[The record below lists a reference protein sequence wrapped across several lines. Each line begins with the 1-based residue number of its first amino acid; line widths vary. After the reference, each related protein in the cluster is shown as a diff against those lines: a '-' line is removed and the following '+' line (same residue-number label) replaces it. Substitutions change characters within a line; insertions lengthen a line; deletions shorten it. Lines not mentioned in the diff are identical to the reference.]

1 MKILPILITPL
12 FFLIVF
18 LGVKNLTQKKSVNDT
33 EDTQTEQQYSKK
45 NKNKAV
51 SENKSN
57 LINRNENKSNFEQEN
72 YVPAVENKNSKSQ
85 KNDVVEKSKTIEK
98 KIDNQEKTNSIK
110 KVNSTKNPINEIGN
124 LKPVLVQFGA
134 FSRKD
139 YAENSKKDIE
149 NKIKK
154 KFENITLNI
163 NFVKD
168 KKLYKLVYTAKDEN
182 FAKSI
187 CEFSKNIKINCLIKK

>member
-18 LGVKNLTQKKSVNDT
+18 LGVKNLTQKKSVNYT

-72 YVPAVENKNSKSQ
+72 YVSAVENKNSKSQ
-85 KNDVVEKSKTIEK
+85 KNDVVEKSK

-110 KVNSTKNPINEIGN
+110 KVKSTKNPINEIVN